1 MEFMD
6 AGCLTDILEAGYYR
20 QMTEDI
26 MQFLVFETLQALKYL
41 HDKHIIHRDIKSDNI
56 LLSNNGDVKLGDFG
70 YAAQLTREKKSRKS
84 KVGTVCW
91 MAPEII
97 RAAEMYTEKVDIWSL
112 GIMMLEFIFGEPPY
126 LNQPQTKVCYLILTV
141 NPPEIDPG
149 KWSAT
154 LRDFLKLCLT
164 KDPYERPS
172 VDDLLKHPF
181 IKNMNYQACKDSYI

>member
-1 MEFMD
+1 
-6 AGCLTDILEAGYYR
+6 
-20 QMTEDI
+20 
-26 MQFLVFETLQALKYL
+26 
-41 HDKHIIHRDIKSDNI
+41 
-56 LLSNNGDVKLGDFG
+56 
-70 YAAQLTREKKSRKS
+70 
-84 KVGTVCW
+84 

-181 IKNMNYQACKDSYI
+181 IKNMNY